1 LEIILLKKVNYGLRI
16 GIVGDREINKE
27 LFYQNLQGNAIESNL
42 TQHFAEVFIIFDYI
56 PLKLKIFFVENLEE
70 LIENYGIIEKL
81 DVIILTIDLY
91 DSESLYQYFED
102 IIVEFN
108 ETYFF
113 QGISI
118 LVGIDV
124 ENIYNKGTNKNRKL
138 SRFSLEDRA
147 KYLNLIY
154 CFEIFNKSKDVKGIL
169 DKIFQDFVFRFQY
182 SSPELFKEAK
192 TYGKRLGKE
201 HKK

>member
-1 LEIILLKKVNYGLRI
+1 VNYGLRF

-42 TQHFAEVFIIFDYI
+42 THHFAEAFIIFDYI
-56 PLKLKIFFVENLEE
+56 PLKLKIYFVEDLEE
-70 LIENYGIIEKL
+70 LIENYSIIEKL
-81 DVIILTIDLY
+81 DVIILTIDLF
-91 DSESLYQYFED
+91 DSESLYQYFKD

-124 ENIYNKGTNKNRKL
+124 ENIFNKGTNKNRKV

-154 CFEIFNKSKDVKGIL
+154 CFEIFNKSKDVKDIL

-192 TYGKRLGKE
+192 TYGKRLGE
-201 HKK
+201 DHKKQVPQ

>member
-1 LEIILLKKVNYGLRI
+1 MEIILLKKVNYGLRF
-16 GIVGDREINKE
+16 GIVGNREINKE

-42 TQHFAEVFIIFDYI
+42 THHFAEAFIIFDYI
-56 PLKLKIFFVENLEE
+56 PLKLKIFFVEDLEE
-70 LIENYGIIEKL
+70 LIENYSIIEKL
-81 DVIILTIDLY
+81 DVIILTIDLF
-91 DSESLYQYFED
+91 DSESLYQYFKD

-124 ENIYNKGTNKNRKL
+124 ENVFNKGTNKNRKV

-154 CFEIFNKSKDVKGIL
+154 CFEIFNKSKDVKDIL

-192 TYGKRLGKE
+192 TYGKRLGEE

>member
-1 LEIILLKKVNYGLRI
+1 MKKVNYGLRI

-27 LFYQNLQGNAIESNL
+27 LFYQNLQGNAIESKL
-42 TQHFAEVFIIFDYI
+42 SHHFAEAFIIFDYI

-70 LIENYGIIEKL
+70 LIENYSIIEKL

-91 DSESLYQYFED
+91 DSEALYQYFKD

-113 QGISI
+113 QGISV
-118 LVGIDV
+118 LVGIDI
-124 ENIYNKGTNKNRKL
+124 ENIYNKGRKKNRKV

-192 TYGKRLGKE
+192 IYGKRLGEE
-201 HKK
+201 HKN